1 MIVINK
7 MNQSIFKNEVNF
19 IKKIIKKSSE
29 EEIFLNKKYK
39 KAEWLYMFIKN
50 KLTHN
55 NNNLIN
61 IFLESKI
68 DMNSII
74 GQQLFQIT
82 TENNNRHEFIH
93 IIILLL
99 ELGAD
104 VNHLIN
110 NNETLL
116 HIATYMANINFCII
130 LIKKGANINIKNLQ
144 NKTPLD
150 IIGGLFDNYLFRLTN
165 NEKKEYQILLRNIY
179 IKENNWKH
187 RSNFM
192 QFLSW
197 CKRNNYRLQKIFEV
211 YDILRYITSFI

>member
-1 MIVINK
+1 

-29 EEIFLNKKYK
+29 EEIFLNKKSK
-39 KAEWLYMFIKN
+39 KAEWLYMFIEN

-82 TENNNRHEFIH
+82 TKNNNRREFIY
-93 IIILLL
+93 IIVLLL
-99 ELGAD
+99 KLGAD
-104 VNHLIN
+104 VNQLIN

-116 HIATYMANINFCII
+116 HMATYSANINFCIM

-165 NEKKEYQILLRNIY
+165 NEKKEYEILLRNIY
-179 IKENNWKH
+179 IKENNWIR